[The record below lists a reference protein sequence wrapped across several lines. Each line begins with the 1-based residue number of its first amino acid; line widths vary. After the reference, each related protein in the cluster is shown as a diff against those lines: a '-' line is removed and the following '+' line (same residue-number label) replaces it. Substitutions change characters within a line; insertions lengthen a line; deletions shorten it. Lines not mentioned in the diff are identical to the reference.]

1 MFNIGNAR
9 IIGRRESQEDY
20 FASLPI
26 GEGLLCIVAD
36 GMGGYEG
43 GEIASTAS
51 VKSFIDFF
59 QDNFRED
66 KVDELLVL
74 STHFANES
82 LKDLKDKDNALSD
95 MGNTLV
101 AIYATEKMLHWINV
115 GDSIL
120 YKFNNG
126 QINRINANHSV
137 AGELQEQV
145 NQGIISQEEANNRP
159 DRHALTSALT
169 GYEIPHMEQSKIPIG
184 DNDLFIL
191 ASDGLHTIN
200 EKQIANILLS
210 SQNSQNAA
218 DTLIEFVEKKN
229 MPNQDNTTVIVFAK
243 HKKSIQEA
251 KKSETKDKTVKK
263 NTLEK
268 KPKAQ
273 NSFQKIV
280 IIAVSTIILFLIALQ
295 IYLKFGENKETI
307 ITNLNDTNKTIIE
320 KATSDESNSTT
331 IKQNKSL

>member
-1 MFNIGNAR
+1 MFDIGNAR
-9 IIGRRESQEDY
+9 IIGKRESQEDY

-26 GEGLLCIVAD
+26 GKGLLCIVAD

-43 GEIASTAS
+43 GEIASTTS
-51 VKSFIDFF
+51 VKSFVDFF
-59 QDNFRED
+59 HDNFRED

-74 STHFANES
+74 STNFANES
-82 LKDLKDKDNALSD
+82 LKDLKNHDNAFSD
-95 MGNTLV
+95 MGNTIV
-101 AIYATEKMLHWINV
+101 AVYITENMLHWVNV

-137 AGELQEQV
+137 AGELQKQV
-145 NQGIISQEEANNRP
+145 NQGIISQKEANNSP

-169 GYEIPHMEQSKIPIG
+169 GYEIPYIEQSKIPID
-184 DNDLFIL
+184 DNDIFIL
-191 ASDGLHTIN
+191 ASDGLHTLS

-210 SQNSQNAA
+210 KQSSQDSA

-229 MPNQDNTTVIVFAK
+229 MPNQDNTTVIILSKVQSLK
-243 HKKSIQEA
+243 VKKGI
-251 KKSETKDKTVKK
+251 VKK
-263 NTLEK
+263 N
-268 KPKAQ
+268 
-273 NSFQKIV
+273 NFQKIT
-280 IIAVSTIILFLIALQ
+280 ISTSILLLIALL

-331 IKQNKSL
+331 IKQNRSL